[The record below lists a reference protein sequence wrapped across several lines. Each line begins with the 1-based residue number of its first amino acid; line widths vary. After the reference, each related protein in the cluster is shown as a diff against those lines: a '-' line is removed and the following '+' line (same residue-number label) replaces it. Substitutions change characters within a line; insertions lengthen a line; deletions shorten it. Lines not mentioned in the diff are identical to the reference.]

1 MIENDCKQYFLKI
14 LSQKYI
20 SVLLAVFVF
29 VTGMLVS
36 SVVTAAPAVKNV
48 NPAAGVGQI
57 VDSLAE
63 TVKRVAESYRRVKT
77 FNDDITIEGAPGLKA
92 GKSVKNQYGII
103 TQQSFSG
110 EVVKGKVMKLHYLF
124 KPVSLGELDQQRNN
138 KYKELGGKPTGQQ
151 HFIKRDAA
159 ITMQLTAKNGDKVI
173 KEVKKSYKNQTD
185 CVLDYQVPENVT
197 AITVKINVTDVVE
210 EKDPSKNNH
219 GWWGH
224 SENKKVI
231 SVALKPVKKLAAPVA
246 STEKSGSDSDSGG
259 IGVGEIGAIIAIGG
273 AGIWFAYTQLGGG
286 GSEAAEGTAEE
297 TAAGTPP
304 PAPKEYIYTDPAGFQ
319 TLYVQD
325 PETGQWTNY
334 ETGNPV
340 DMDSLK
346 EYDKQRMKDMEWSHN
361 ETQNLADRNSA
372 FDNDLKQDYQNMLD
386 EQARIEQQTKKDM
399 MAIKSGTYG
408 MTDAER
414 QAYLEERQA
423 KLEADKEA
431 ADQKAKVMDT
441 AVKTFEVI
449 EKGADISISVLS
461 TVTPGGKLVANI
473 YTGVKNVTVGGL
485 QAAVDGKSIM
495 GGITK
500 GAAKGG
506 MDILQS
512 LTDKIPAGKWGYK
525 LATYATT
532 EAMKEGI
539 VAAIDG
545 ENVVKATFKGMVQG
559 GSKFLVD
566 KIGGDISD
574 KLHTKYDLPLKDPAM
589 KEKYFKIRDVWSK
602 DLKPKNIKALREL
615 NFQKYFAKEQSRVI
629 KDAIGQTF
637 ANEASARAYEMGV
650 EGKTFT
656 ESTFGDKW

>member
-246 STEKSGSDSDSGG
+246 STGNTDSGNDSGG
-259 IGVGEIGAIIAIGG
+259 IGIVEIGGGIALLG
-273 AGIWFAYTQLGGG
+273 AGIWFTTTQMGGG
-286 GSEAAEGTAEE
+286 GGAAAGESGAEE
-297 TAAGTPP
+297 AVTEPPLP
-304 PAPKEYIYTDPAGFQ
+304 PAPKEYLYTDPAGFQ

-340 DMDSLK
+340 DMDSLQ
-346 EYDKQRMKDMEWSHN
+346 EYDKQRMKDMEWSRN
-361 ETQNLADRNSA
+361 ETQKLSDRTTA
-372 FDNDLKQDYQNMLD
+372 FDNDLKQDYQKML
-386 EQARIEQQTKKDM
+386 EEEAKIQQQTKKDM
-399 MAIKSGTYG
+399 AAIKSGTYG

-414 QAYLEERQA
+414 QAYLE
-423 KLEADKEA
+423 
-431 ADQKAKVMDT
+431 
-441 AVKTFEVI
+441 
-449 EKGADISISVLS
+449 
-461 TVTPGGKLVANI
+461 
-473 YTGVKNVTVGGL
+473 
-485 QAAVDGKSIM
+485 
-495 GGITK
+495 
-500 GAAKGG
+500 
-506 MDILQS
+506 
-512 LTDKIPAGKWGYK
+512 
-525 LATYATT
+525 
-532 EAMKEGI
+532 
-539 VAAIDG
+539 
-545 ENVVKATFKGMVQG
+545 
-559 GSKFLVD
+559 
-566 KIGGDISD
+566 
-574 KLHTKYDLPLKDPAM
+574 
-589 KEKYFKIRDVWSK
+589 
-602 DLKPKNIKALREL
+602 
-615 NFQKYFAKEQSRVI
+615 
-629 KDAIGQTF
+629 
-637 ANEASARAYEMGV
+637 
-650 EGKTFT
+650 
-656 ESTFGDKW
+656 

>member
-1 MIENDCKQYFLKI
+1 MTKNSTGKHVWR
-14 LSQKYI
+14 KYI

-29 VTGMLVS
+29 VTGMLAS
-36 SVVTAAPAVKNV
+36 SVVMAAPAVKKV
-48 NPAAGVGQI
+48 NPAAGAGKI

-77 FNDDITIEGAPGLKA
+77 FNDNVMIEGAPDLKS
-92 GKSVKNQYGII
+92 GKTAKNQYGII

-110 EVVKGKVMKLHYLF
+110 EVAKGKAMKLHYLF
-124 KPVSLGELDQQRNN
+124 KPISLGELDQQRNN
-138 KYKELGGKPTGQQ
+138 KYKELGGKPTGKQ
-151 HFIKRDAA
+151 HFIKRDAT

-185 CVLDYQVPENVT
+185 CILDYQVPENVT

-219 GWWGH
+219 GWWGR

-286 GSEAAEGTAEE
+286 GSEAAEGTEE
-297 TAAGTPP
+297 DTAAGTPP

-361 ETQNLADRNSA
+361 ETQKLSDRNSA

-431 ADQKAKVMDT
+431 ADQKARVMDT

-461 TVTPGGKLVANI
+461 AVTPGGKLVANI

-485 QAAVDGKSIM
+485 QAAVDGKSII